1 MDPLTAVGLA
11 GNIITFVDFSIEVLY
26 RARQLYDSASGATAE
41 NEELEGLTK
50 NLKALADRTQ
60 RRPSNIP
67 QKGHFRLSISS
78 ETVLDNLSQQCI
90 QVADELLETLES
102 IKVKGDGKARKSA
115 IQAVKTLWKQDRI
128 DALQRRIDRISK
140 QLMDGMSMEQLE
152 EINRRLREMAVE
164 NTRLEAN
171 RSKEIN
177 QLRQDF
183 NSAIQE
189 IKGNVDEEQMPG
201 AWLVLSDTARRGQ
214 AYFAEQVILQ
224 SLRFSSIDSRQ
235 NSISKEHSQT
245 FSWIFDPT
253 SSTKFVDWLKGEDG
267 VYWVSGKPGSGKSTL
282 LKFVADHEQTSR
294 YLGEWAGSKR
304 LITANFYFWNAATH
318 RSQKSQQG
326 LLRTILYQ
334 ILRQCPELIQVA
346 YPD

>member
-11 GNIITFVDFSIEVLY
+11 GNIITFVDFSIEVLS
-26 RARQLYDSASGATAE
+26 RARQLHDSATSSGATAE
-41 NEELEGLTK
+41 NEELESLTK

-90 QVADELLETLES
+90 QVADELLETLDS

-115 IQAVKTLWKQDRI
+115 IQAVKTVWKQDHI

-152 EINRRLREMAVE
+152 EINRRLREMAAE

-183 NSAIQE
+183 NLAIQE
-189 IKGNVDEEQMPG
+189 IKGNVEEEQMPG
-201 AWLVLSDTARRGQ
+201 A
-214 AYFAEQVILQ
+214 
-224 SLRFSSIDSRQ
+224 
-235 NSISKEHSQT
+235 
-245 FSWIFDPT
+245 
-253 SSTKFVDWLKGEDG
+253 
-267 VYWVSGKPGSGKSTL
+267 
-282 LKFVADHEQTSR
+282 
-294 YLGEWAGSKR
+294 
-304 LITANFYFWNAATH
+304 
-318 RSQKSQQG
+318 
-326 LLRTILYQ
+326 
-334 ILRQCPELIQVA
+334 
-346 YPD
+346 